1 MAGSSAITVLT
12 SVKNTAVLWADATVT
27 ANDTGYATLD
37 VSTMD
42 GSKVIFLVA
51 RTGAKAETLV
61 VKAGSTALVGEQEF
75 SAAGIGD
82 YSKATTAAG
91 RYVAGPFET
100 ARFKDTDGKIKFA
113 ASTASTGVIS
123 VEAILLA

>member
-12 SVKNTAVLWADATVT
+12 AVKNTAVLWASSVKT
-27 ANDTGYATLD
+27 ANDTGFATLD

-42 GSKVIFLVA
+42 GSKVIFLIA
-51 RTGAKAETLV
+51 RAGAKAETLV
-61 VKAGSTALVGEQEF
+61 VKAGSTAVVGNQEF
-75 SAAGIGD
+75 SAIGIGD
-82 YSKATTAAG
+82 YEKATTVAG

-123 VEAILLA
+123 VEAILLS